1 MHIIILCFVAYL
13 FFAVIIY
20 LKLNNYTSYT
30 VDLTHASEL
39 SKVAVLIPFRNE
51 VENLPSLLSC
61 IDNQQSNHQIKWIF
75 IDDHS
80 TDRGVD
86 LVQNNSIFHYYSL
99 PINKTGKKEALLWGL
114 SCVEADYYIMIDT
127 DVNFE
132 DDWLN
137 NIIEPMLNDKYDWII
152 GQVELT
158 SENSNWLTK
167 AQTLEWKALQRLTQ
181 FFALIGKPIL
191 CNGANLAFKASLKA
205 IAIKALLN
213 QTTASGDDLSLLNAF
228 NKTKAIAGIG
238 NTRSIVKTQ
247 MPASWNEFVQQKLRW
262 AKKMQF
268 QWSLTTLI
276 GLVMVA
282 MQITLIVLCFT
293 ASLKTV
299 ILSLF
304 LKFVADSLIAKN
316 SSILNFTYWLWLQI
330 YPLILWLI
338 QPFVRLQ
345 WKARE
350 IKK

>member
-13 FFAVIIY
+13 LSAVIIY
-20 LKLNNYTSYT
+20 LKLNNYKSYT
-30 VDLTHASEL
+30 VDLSHASE
-39 SKVAVLIPFRNE
+39 SSQVVILIPFRNE

-80 TDRGVD
+80 TDCGAD
-86 LVQNNSIFHYYSL
+86 LVQKNSTFHYCRL
-99 PINKTGKKEALLWGL
+99 PYDKTGKKEALLCGL
-114 SCVEADYYIMIDT
+114 SNVEADYYIVIDA

-132 DDWLN
+132 ADWLN
-137 NIIEPMLNDKYDWII
+137 NIIEPMLNDKYDWVI

-167 AQTLEWKALQRLTQ
+167 IQTLEWKALQRLTQ
-181 FFALIGKPIL
+181 FFVLIGKPIL
-191 CNGANLAFKASLKA
+191 CNGANLAFKASLKEV
-205 IAIKALLN
+205 AIKALLN
-213 QTTASGDDLSLLNAF
+213 QTTASGDDLSLLIAF
-228 NKTKAIAGIG
+228 NKTKAIAGVG
-238 NTRSIVKTQ
+238 SAQSIVKSQ
-247 MPASWNEFVQQKLRW
+247 MPISWNEFVQQKLRW

-276 GLVMVA
+276 GLVMVV
-282 MQITLIVLCFT
+282 MQLILIVVCFI

-304 LKFVADSLIAKN
+304 LKFVADSLIAN
-316 SSILNFTYWLWLQI
+316 NRSILNFRYWLLLQI

-338 QPFVRLQ
+338 QPFLRLQ